1 MNKNIKLVKTEAGD
15 FTLYNKELDE
25 HFHSTKGAIDEALH
39 VYIKNGLHKIDKK
52 EINILEIGFG
62 TGLNAFLTFI
72 EAQKLDLQIN
82 YTSIEKYLL
91 PETITEQLNYID
103 FYSEYEIIWNKI
115 QKQENFKIE
124 NFNFSLIEGDLSEIE
139 FSGKFDLVYYDA
151 FAPDKQPEMW
161 TLDNLS
167 KVCNCLSENG
177 ILTTY
182 TAKGLVKQR
191 LRKLGL
197 TVKRLAG
204 ALGKRHMI
212 NAQKLVNSE

>member
-72 EAQKLDLQIN
+72 EATKLDLQIN

-91 PETITEQLNYID
+91 PETITKQLNYID